1 VTAGDVSII
10 AFAEQHR
17 DACAGIL
24 RRLPEWFG
32 IESANQAYIAALG
45 RLPTFIAVLDGTPVG
60 FIALEDHLA
69 GAAEIH
75 VLAVA
80 PDLHRHGIGT
90 ALMRHAERS
99 LRTRG
104 RTIVHVKT
112 LGPSHPD
119 PGYARTRAF
128 YAARGYQPLFESTA
142 FWGKDQPTLILIK
155 LL

>member
-1 VTAGDVSII
+1 MLQGVSII
-10 AFAEQHR
+10 PFTEEYR
-17 DACAGIL
+17 GACAGIL
-24 RRLPEWFG
+24 RRLPDWFG
-32 IESANQAYIAALG
+32 IESANEAYIAALG
-45 RLPTFIAVLDGTPVG
+45 RLPTFVALLDGSPAG
-60 FIALEDHLA
+60 FIAVEDHLA

-80 PDLHRHGIGT
+80 PELHRHGIGT
-90 ALMRHAERS
+90 ELMRHAESSARA
-99 LRTRG
+99 RG

-128 YAARGYQPLFESTA
+128 YVARGYQPLFESTA
-142 FWGKDQPTLILIK
+142 FWGEDQPTLVLVK